1 MDWFLVRR
9 YVDNPSNIIIEADKP
24 AGGTSPGFF
33 MPQYATKGIE
43 DNFDTVIQKL
53 KTDQLI

>member
-1 MDWFLVRR
+1 MNWFLVRR
-9 YVDNPSNIIIEADKP
+9 YVDTPGQIIIEADKP

-33 MPQYATKGIE
+33 MPLYATKGIE
-43 DNFDTVIQKL
+43 DNFDKVIQQL

>member
-1 MDWFLVRR
+1 M
-9 YVDNPSNIIIEADKP
+9 YVDAPGNIIIEADKP

-33 MPQYATKGIE
+33 MPLYPTQEIE
-43 DNFDTVIQKL
+43 DNFDNIIKNL